1 MYNHF
6 TDLFKVCIERKVF
19 EEDGAEEASAE
30 EESGNGR
37 RSKFFAMDMSFT
49 SCRDDFNF
57 HECSSQINRYV
68 IYPFDNDSLLINEK
82 IRKNQISGPKRLVY
96 KNTNTR

>member
-1 MYNHF
+1 MGRSQREFHYFHDLTNMYTN
-6 TDLFKVCIERKVF
+6 LFKVCIERKVF

-68 IYPFDNDSLLINEK
+68 ISLPLTM
-82 IRKNQISGPKRLVY
+82 IRF
-96 KNTNTR
+96 

>member
-1 MYNHF
+1 MGRSQREFHYFHDLTNMYTNSF
-6 TDLFKVCIERKVF
+6 IDLFKVCIERKVF

-68 IYPFDNDSLLINEK
+68 ISLPLTM
-82 IRKNQISGPKRLVY
+82 IRF
-96 KNTNTR
+96 

>member
-1 MYNHF
+1 MGRSQREFHYFHDLTNLYNYF
-6 TDLFKVCIERKVF
+6 TDLFFKVCIERKVF

-68 IYPFDNDSLLINEK
+68 ISLPLTM
-82 IRKNQISGPKRLVY
+82 IRL
-96 KNTNTR
+96 